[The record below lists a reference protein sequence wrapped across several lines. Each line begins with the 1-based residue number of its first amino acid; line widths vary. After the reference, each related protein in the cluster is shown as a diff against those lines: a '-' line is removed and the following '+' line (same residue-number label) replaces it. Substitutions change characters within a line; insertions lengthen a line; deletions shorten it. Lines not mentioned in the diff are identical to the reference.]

1 MPPTNDHPGTSV
13 LQVRG
18 LTKRFGGLLATD
30 NLALDIRPG
39 ELHALI
45 GPNGAGKTTA
55 LAQIAGELVP
65 TAGTIHF
72 EGVDISKDSAPRR
85 VRRGLARTFQITQL
99 LPEFTV
105 EDNVAL
111 AVQTE
116 RGHSFRFW
124 ADVHRDPELRGPA
137 HDYLDQVG
145 LSSRASVPAGELSYG
160 EQRQLELAVAL
171 ATNPRLLMLD
181 EPLAGLGPAESED
194 IVRLLGGLKGRIAIL
209 LVEHDMEAV
218 FGLADRIT
226 VLTNGRRLAF
236 GSPDEIRCNPEVRT
250 AYLGEE

>member
-1 MPPTNDHPGTSV
+1 MLPTSSHSERSV
-13 LQVRG
+13 LHVRG

-30 NLALDIRPG
+30 NLDLDVRPG

-55 LAQIAGELVP
+55 LSQIAGELAP

-72 EGVDISKDSAPRR
+72 AGVDISKDSAPRR
-85 VRRGLARTFQITQL
+85 VRRGLVRTFQITQL
-99 LPEFTV
+99 LPEFAAV
-105 EDNVAL
+105 DNIAL

-124 ADVHRDPELRGPA
+124 TDVHRDPTLRRPA
-137 HDYLDQVG
+137 QNYLDQVG

-171 ATNPRLLMLD
+171 ATKPRLLMLD
-181 EPLAGLGPAESED
+181 EPLAGLGSVESEE
-194 IVRLLGGLKGRIAIL
+194 IVELLAKLKGQLAIL
-209 LVEHDMEAV
+209 LVEHDMGAV
-218 FGLADRIT
+218 FSLADRIT
-226 VLTNGRRLAF
+226 VLANGRRLAV
-236 GSPDEIRCNPEVRT
+236 GSPNEIRCNADVRT

>member
-1 MPPTNDHPGTSV
+1 V
-13 LQVRG
+13 
-18 LTKRFGGLLATD
+18 LATD
-30 NLALDIRPG
+30 NLDLDVRPG

-65 TAGTIHF
+65 SAGTVHF

-85 VRRGLARTFQITQL
+85 VRRGMARTFQFTQL
-99 LPEFTV
+99 LPQFTV

-124 ADVHRDPELRGPA
+124 ADVHRDPQLRGPA
-137 HDYLDQVG
+137 YDYLDQVG
-145 LSSRASVPAGELSYG
+145 LGPRASVPAGELSYG

-171 ATNPRLLMLD
+171 ATKPRLLMLD
-181 EPLAGLGPAESED
+181 EPLAGLGPAEAKD
-194 IVRLLGGLKGRIAIL
+194 IVRLLSRLKGQIAIL
-209 LVEHDMEAV
+209 LIEHDMEAV

-226 VLTNGRRLAF
+226 VLTYGRRLAV
-236 GSPDEIRCNPEVRT
+236 GVPNDIRCNADVRT

>member
-1 MPPTNDHPGTSV
+1 MNSSV
-13 LQVRG
+13 LQVRR

-30 NLALDIRPG
+30 NLDLDVCPG

-65 TAGTIHF
+65 TAGVICF

-99 LPEFTV
+99 LREFTV

-111 AVQTE
+111 AVQTR

-124 ADVHRDPELRGPA
+124 ADVHRDPELRAPA
-137 HDYLDQVG
+137 RDYLEQVG
-145 LSSRASVPAGELSYG
+145 LRARASIMAGELSYG

-171 ATNPRLLMLD
+171 ATKPRLLMLD

-194 IVRLLGGLKGRIAIL
+194 VVMLLGKLKGQIAIL
-209 LVEHDMEAV
+209 LVEHDMDAV

-226 VLTNGRRLAF
+226 VLTNGRRLAM
-236 GSPDEIRCNPEVRT
+236 GPPDEIRRNADVRT